1 MKWELFMRYVA
12 TNTVKPGTILARAIY
27 NDKGQILLSEGVS
40 LKEGLLNRLLDIGIP
55 YIYIKDVNTEDIC
68 YKEVVPRELK
78 TQAIKSIEGTF
89 QQVQLD
95 ATISSAIVIE
105 KASQSFTT
113 LIRDLHRQIKNNND
127 LISLLSDVYTYD
139 NYIFTHSFNVTLYSL
154 AIGMELG
161 LNQKELETLGLGAVF
176 HDVGKMKIPTE
187 VLFKPG
193 KLSEEEFQQ
202 IKQHPQ
208 DGFDI
213 LRHVQ
218 TIPLIV
224 AHCAFQHHERLN
236 GSGYPRKIKGSD
248 IHYFAQ
254 IIAVADVFD
263 AVTSDRVYRGAM
275 LPHNGLEILF
285 AGAGTLFDKEIVQ
298 AFRQAVAI
306 YPVGLTVELSDGRK
320 GVVSKQNKHMS
331 DRPVIRILEENGEAV
346 TPYELDLLEKLSV
359 VITGCDTTFRHKDSV
374 K

>member
-40 LKEGLLNRLLDIGIP
+40 LKEGLLKRLLDIGIP
-55 YIYIKDVNTEDIC
+55 FIYIKDANTEDIC

-105 KASQSFTT
+105 KASQSFTA
-113 LIRDLHRQIKNNND
+113 LIRDLHSQIKNNND

-248 IHYFAQ
+248 IHYFAK

>member
-1 MKWELFMRYVA
+1 MRYVA

-40 LKEGLLNRLLDIGIP
+40 LKEGLLKRLLDIGIP
-55 YIYIKDVNTEDIC
+55 FIYIKDANTEDIC

-105 KASQSFTT
+105 KASQSFTA
-113 LIRDLHRQIKNNND
+113 LIRDLHSQIKNNND

-248 IHYFAQ
+248 IHYFAK